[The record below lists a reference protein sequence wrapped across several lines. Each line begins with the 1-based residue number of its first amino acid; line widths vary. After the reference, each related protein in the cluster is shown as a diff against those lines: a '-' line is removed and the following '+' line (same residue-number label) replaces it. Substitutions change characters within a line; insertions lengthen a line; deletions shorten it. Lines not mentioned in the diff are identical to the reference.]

1 MNKLVKIEE
10 LQEGDVLIVCRLDRL
25 GRSMIHLISLIA
37 DFKERKIMFLFRKL
51 KDLVKILFSKKE
63 KNDDKI
69 DMYPLW

>member
-1 MNKLVKIEE
+1 MTGRGFDTAKSTKT
-10 LQEGDVLIVCRLDRL
+10 LDNSRVF
-25 GRSMIHLISLIA
+25 

-51 KDLVKILFSKKE
+51 KDLVKRLFSKKE